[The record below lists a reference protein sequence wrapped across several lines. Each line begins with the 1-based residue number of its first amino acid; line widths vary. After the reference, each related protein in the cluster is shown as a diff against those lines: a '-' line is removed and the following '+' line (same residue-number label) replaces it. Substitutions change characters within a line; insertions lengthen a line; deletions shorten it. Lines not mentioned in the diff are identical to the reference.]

1 MERGDLFSAP
11 GVVAIVAYW
20 LCIISSRALTWMKA
34 IAACHVDQNYNVSVR
49 KGLGPLLL
57 YSGINVAPA
66 CDTHDEVVGRG
77 RAKTGARK

>member
-1 MERGDLFSAP
+1 
-11 GVVAIVAYW
+11 
-20 LCIISSRALTWMKA
+20 MKA

-49 KGLGPLLL
+49 KGRGPLLL